1 MIARTRPRA
10 ILAGLLSTIGAARVM
25 SVWRALPV
33 SLRFSFIDDPA
44 LGIADCELPSI
55 PAELLVRP

>member
-1 MIARTRPRA
+1 MIACTRPRA
-10 ILAGLLSTIGAARVM
+10 TLAGLLSTIGAALVM

-44 LGIADCELPSI
+44 FDFADCELPSI
-55 PAELLVRP
+55 PAELLVHP